1 MSTLGNV
8 LGHDGIALRD
18 AQATITPSVRKKVL
32 VIEDDPTAARLL
44 SHFLAESGHDV
55 IVAGQAD
62 AGLRLARF
70 ERPDLI
76 TLELILPRTDG
87 FQVLEKL
94 REDPATDGIPVFVI
108 SSLSR
113 EEDVIRAIDLG
124 AAEYFTKPFS
134 PRIVVAKVRQALR

>member
-1 MSTLGNV
+1 MSTTRNAFD
-8 LGHDGIALRD
+8 HNGIAPG
-18 AQATITPSVRKKVL
+18 ASHAKTTAPVRKKVL

-94 REDPATDGIPVFVI
+94 REDPATASIPVFVI